1 MPMEQVVKAARQA
14 MIHDEIMQMPMGYET
29 LIAEGNNGLSGGQ
42 CQRIALA
49 RALAHSPAV
58 LLMDEATS
66 NLDVDTER
74 MIEGSLNALSCT
86 QIIVAHRLSTI
97 RNADVIYVLEQGQ
110 IVEHGAHEE
119 LLA

>member
-1 MPMEQVVKAARQA
+1 
-14 MIHDEIMQMPMGYET
+14 
-29 LIAEGNNGLSGGQ
+29 
-42 CQRIALA
+42 
-49 RALAHSPAV
+49 
-58 LLMDEATS
+58 MDEATS

-110 IVEHGAHEE
+110 IVEHGTHEE
-119 LLA
+119 LLAQQGHYTSLILNQLSDN